1 MRGEI
6 IVRALGSGLRTR
18 LIFGRP
24 GNVKAPT
31 ARFLM

>member
-6 IVRALGSGLRTR
+6 IVRALRADLLTR

-24 GNVKAPT
+24 GGVKVPE
-31 ARFLM
+31 ARFVM